1 MNKSMNILKAAMAV
15 IVLGLAGLFA
25 SCSSGSSNDPIV
37 PSETT
42 AKATS
47 AEMVA
52 DYYIGDS
59 LLDYTDIKIVYT
71 DADGKQQTVPVEQSK
86 CKKQQ
91 GKNEPYYVYEL
102 KVKTTKFP
110 TTLTAKME
118 VTPKEDSVLENAK
131 TSPCIYLSN
140 SYTVNFYDKDGKTI
154 STKELIASSTRDQ
167 DARLDDN
174 AKKMMKEVLKQ
185 MLNEQLTFF
194 KLDKTVNVS
203 ITADNA
209 SYELK

>member
-1 MNKSMNILKAAMAV
+1 MNILKAAMAV

-25 SCSSGSSNDPIV
+25 SCSSDSGSNSNDPIV

-91 GKNEPYYVYEL
+91 GKKEPYYVYEL

-118 VTPKEDSVLENAK
+118 VTPKEDAVLEKAK
-131 TSPCIYLSN
+131 TSPCVYLSN

-154 STKELIASSTRDQ
+154 STKELIASSDRDQ
-167 DARLDDN
+167 DFRLDDN
-174 AKKMMKEVLKQ
+174 AKAMLKEVLKEA
-185 MLNEQLTFF
+185 LNNQLTYF